1 MIVPKRY
8 FTWCV
13 LLIAVALVAP
23 TLAQDRPGP
32 IADAKESDLISILQ
46 SAAPKA
52 EKAITCKLLAIYG
65 TEAAV
70 PALAPLLADKEL
82 ASWAR
87 TALEVIPGPAPDA
100 AFREAMGNLKGRL
113 LVGTINS
120 IGVRRDTR
128 AIDGLVQKLGDG
140 NANVASAAAVAL
152 GHIGGER
159 AAKALEQ
166 ALANAP
172 ANVRSAVAIGC
183 ILCAEKYL
191 AEEKS
196 AEAVKLY
203 DTVRQADVP
212 NQRHLEAIRGAILAR
227 KSAGIN
233 LLIEQLRSVDKG
245 RTAIGLRAAR
255 ELPGLDVTE
264 ALAAELDR
272 LSPQRRPLL
281 LLAMADRHDSAVL
294 PAVLKAAQS
303 GPKALRITAIE
314 VLIRLGNVSCVPA
327 LLEATTTGDAE
338 LEAAAM
344 ETLIRLPG
352 KAMDADLLARLTQA
366 KGKMRQTL
374 IELAGQRQIKAA
386 LPAMVSS
393 IQDTDAGIR
402 GAAVKAIGILGQ
414 DPQAAD
420 LVKLLQKTDSSKE
433 RAGIENALLAVSGR
447 CGVVCIPHLLP
458 LTHSRD
464 NALHMIGLHALAIVG
479 GPDAL
484 ATVKTAMDSQET
496 AVQNEAVRILS
507 TWPNNWPED
516 AAAGQTLLLM
526 ARSNAKMSHKVLG
539 LRGYLQYVRGNNKL
553 SNNDKVANVKDL
565 LPQIERPEEERLAI
579 ALLGGVPTAEALELL
594 TTFAQDPAVA
604 EEAYSAIVNLARR
617 GGSGLSKEQR
627 RAALQTVIEKSG
639 NDGIKKRARQG
650 LNRIP

>member
-1 MIVPKRY
+1 
-8 FTWCV
+8 
-13 LLIAVALVAP
+13 
-23 TLAQDRPGP
+23 
-32 IADAKESDLISILQ
+32 
-46 SAAPKA
+46 
-52 EKAITCKLLAIYG
+52 
-65 TEAAV
+65 
-70 PALAPLLADKEL
+70 
-82 ASWAR
+82 
-87 TALEVIPGPAPDA
+87 
-100 AFREAMGNLKGRL
+100 
-113 LVGTINS
+113 
-120 IGVRRDTR
+120 
-128 AIDGLVQKLGDG
+128 
-140 NANVASAAAVAL
+140 
-152 GHIGGER
+152 
-159 AAKALEQ
+159 
-166 ALANAP
+166 
-172 ANVRSAVAIGC
+172 
-183 ILCAEKYL
+183 
-191 AEEKS
+191 
-196 AEAVKLY
+196 
-203 DTVRQADVP
+203 
-212 NQRHLEAIRGAILAR
+212 
-227 KSAGIN
+227 
-233 LLIEQLRSVDKG
+233 
-245 RTAIGLRAAR
+245 
-255 ELPGLDVTE
+255 
-264 ALAAELDR
+264 
-272 LSPQRRPLL
+272 
-281 LLAMADRHDSAVL
+281 
-294 PAVLKAAQS
+294 
-303 GPKALRITAIE
+303 
-314 VLIRLGNVSCVPA
+314 
-327 LLEATTTGDAE
+327 
-338 LEAAAM
+338 
-344 ETLIRLPG
+344 
-352 KAMDADLLARLTQA
+352 MDADLLARLTQA

>member
-1 MIVPKRY
+1 MIVAKRY

-23 TLAQDRPGP
+23 TMAQDRPGP
-32 IADAKESDLISILQ
+32 MADAEESDLISILQ

-52 EKAITCKLLAIYG
+52 EKAITCKLLAIHG

-100 AFREAMGNLKGRL
+100 ALRNAMGNLEGRL

-120 IGVRRDTR
+120 IGVRRD
-128 AIDGLVQKLGDG
+128 AQAVNALAQKLGAPDPS
-140 NANVASAAAVAL
+140 VASAAAVAL
-152 GHIGGER
+152 GHIGGSLATR
-159 AAKALEQ
+159 
-166 ALANAP
+166 ALAETLTGAP
-172 ANVRSAVAIGC
+172 AGVRSDVAIGC
-183 ILCAEKYL
+183 ILCAEKCL
-191 AEEKS
+191 ADGN
-196 AEAVKLY
+196 AVEAVILY
-203 DTVRQADVP
+203 DMVRQADVP

-227 KSAGIN
+227 KSAGVP
-233 LLIEQLRSVDKG
+233 LLVEQLESTDKG
-245 RTAIGLRAAR
+245 RVGIGLRTAR
-255 ELPGLDVTE
+255 ELPGRDVTE

-272 LSPQRRPLL
+272 LDADRRPLL
-281 LLAMADRHDSAVL
+281 LLALADRRDAAVL
-294 PAVLKAAQS
+294 PTVLKAAQG
-303 GPKALRITAIE
+303 GPKDLRITAITI
-314 VLIRLGNVSCVPA
+314 LIRLGNVSCVPA
-327 LLEATTTGDAE
+327 LLEAATEGDTN
-338 LEAAAM
+338 LRDAAL
-344 ETLIRLPG
+344 ETLIRLPD
-352 KAMDADLLARLTQA
+352 KKVDADLLARLPQA
-366 KGKMRQTL
+366 QGKMRQTL
-374 IELAGQRQIKAA
+374 IELAGQRQISAA

-414 DPQAAD
+414 DQQAAD

-447 CGVVCIPHLLP
+447 CGVVCVPHLLP
-458 LTHSRD
+458 LTRSRD

-484 ATVKTAMDSQET
+484 ATVKTAMESKET

-516 AAAGQTLLLM
+516 AAAGQALLLM
-526 ARSNAKMSHKVLG
+526 ARSNAKISHKVLG

-553 SNNDKVANVKDL
+553 SNDEKVANVKDL

-579 ALLGGVPTAEALELL
+579 AVLGRVPTAGALELL

-604 EEAYSAIVNLARR
+604 EEAYSAIVNLTGK

-627 RAALQTVIEKSG
+627 QAALQTVIEKSG
-639 NDGIKKRARQG
+639 NDGIKRRARQALG
-650 LNRIP
+650 RVR